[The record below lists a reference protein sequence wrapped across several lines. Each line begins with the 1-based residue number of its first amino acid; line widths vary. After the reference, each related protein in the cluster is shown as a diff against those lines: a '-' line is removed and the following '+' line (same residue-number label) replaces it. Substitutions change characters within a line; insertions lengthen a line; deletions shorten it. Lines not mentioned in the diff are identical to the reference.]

1 MPLVEILELKMR
13 KAYININMYTV
24 EAYTM
29 MICIRLG
36 YLQRIVVVIIFSFFS
51 WKGVLLLC

>member
-1 MPLVEILELKMR
+1 MPLVEILELKMI
-13 KAYININMYTV
+13 KAYININMYTG

-29 MICIRLG
+29 MLCIRLG
-36 YLQRIVVVIIFSFFS
+36 YLQRIVIIFSFFS